1 MEKTSEWL
9 LSFNSSYHRQVQAL
23 IQERKNAFNKCSTV
37 SFTGGK
43 GGVGKTSIALKF
55 AKELAKQGR
64 KTLLIDCDYNLS
76 NTAIRLGLPLNN
88 SNFYSLLTAQ
98 KTFEECLHKEG
109 NFHLLS
115 ACNGDLDLFESKLR
129 LEELII
135 DIITEHEREYDFILL
150 DCPAGITKEALTL
163 NAYCDQRIF
172 VVTPDKASI
181 TDSYSLI
188 KVLATKFGVKENHLL
203 VNMYASQA
211 QFGRVAATMS
221 ETVENFLGCRTN
233 ILGGL
238 RKIDVEHSRFDKFFL
253 DNEESGFHKKFL
265 KVVQR
270 YSDDLGRSLGEV
282 NRLSSGPERL
292 EQDVHTIS

>member
-1 MEKTSEWL
+1 MQKTSEWL

-23 IQERKNAFNKCSTV
+23 IQERKNSFKKSVTV

-55 AKELAKQGR
+55 SKELSNQGFR
-64 KTLLIDCDYNLS
+64 VLLIDCDYNLS

-98 KTFEECLHKEG
+98 KSFEECLHIEG

-115 ACNGDLDLFESKLR
+115 ACNGDLDLFESTLR

-135 DIITEHEREYDFILL
+135 DIINEHEADYDFIML

-181 TDSYSLI
+181 TDSYSLM
-188 KVLATKFGVKENHLL
+188 KVLTTKFGVKENHLL
-203 VNMYASQA
+203 VNMYASQG
-211 QFGRVAATMS
+211 QFERVACTIS
-221 ETVENFLGCRTN
+221 ETVENFLGCRTS

-238 RKIDVEHSRFDKFFL
+238 KKIDVEHSRFDKFFL
-253 DNEESGFHKKFL
+253 ENTESGFHKKFL
-265 KVVQR
+265 KVVHR
-270 YSDDLGRSLGEV
+270 YSDDLGRSLNEGM
-282 NRLSSGPERL
+282 NPSFAGERL
-292 EQDVHTIS
+292 EQEVHTIS